1 MNGGAVMDTTGRIV
15 RGMLVIP
22 LAVGVAGLTTGTAVA
37 CGSTTEP
44 PAISTGR
51 RDVPITSDGKVT
63 LKMTAPTTFGRDGR
77 YHDVTVEVI
86 NPTPHGYRA
95 ATVDVAFTDLSP
107 RYARLK
113 AVGPTGVTAIP
124 FSVGCDSWMWGTV
137 AERIRLPAG
146 TAQTFQLRLAIAMST
161 PEELQATW
169 MTGALRIAD
178 SAFQRTQ
185 PSARFELTLV
195 DSAPASADRPVTR
208 TSKAEAFRSAP
219 IGDPKASL
227 APTPAASA
235 PVAQVETPPAAQIPA
250 PETDD
255 NSVQSG
261 PIAIAALILLVSSL
275 GALAML
281 RRTSQH

>member
-1 MNGGAVMDTTGRIV
+1 MNTTRRIV
-15 RGMLVIP
+15 RGILVVL
-22 LAVGVAGLTTGTAVA
+22 LAVGIAGLTTGAAVA
-37 CGSTTEP
+37 CGSAAEP
-44 PAISTGR
+44 SAVTSGR
-51 RDVPITSDGKVT
+51 RDVPITSDGEAM

-77 YHDVTVEVI
+77 YHDMTVEVI
-86 NPTPHGYRA
+86 NPTPHGYRS

-137 AERIRLPAG
+137 AERITLPAG
-146 TAQTFQLRLAIAMST
+146 TAQTFHLRLAIAMST

-185 PSARFELTLV
+185 PSVRFELTLV
-195 DSAPASADRPVTR
+195 DTAPASADQPVTR
-208 TSKAEAFRSAP
+208 TSKAEAFKGAP
-219 IGDPKASL
+219 AGDLKATL
-227 APTPAASA
+227 TPTPAASA
-235 PVAQVETPPAAQIPA
+235 PVAHATPTPAAHIPA

-275 GALAML
+275 GAAALL
-281 RRTSQH
+281 NRPGHR

>member
-1 MNGGAVMDTTGRIV
+1 
-15 RGMLVIP
+15 
-22 LAVGVAGLTTGTAVA
+22 
-37 CGSTTEP
+37 
-44 PAISTGR
+44 
-51 RDVPITSDGKVT
+51 TSDGKVT
-63 LKMTAPTTFGRDGR
+63 LKMTTPTTLGRDGH
-77 YHDVTVEVI
+77 YHDVTMELI

-95 ATVDVAFTDLSP
+95 ATVDVAFTDLLP

-124 FSVGCDSWMWGTV
+124 FSVGCDTYMWGTV
-137 AERIRLPAG
+137 AERVTLPAG

-161 PEELQATW
+161 PDDLQATW
-169 MTGALRIAD
+169 MTGALHIAD
-178 SAFQRTQ
+178 STFKRTQ
-185 PSARFELTLV
+185 PSVRFELTLV
-195 DSAPASADRPVTR
+195 DSAPASADQPVTQ
-208 TSKAEAFRSAP
+208 TSKAEAFKGAP

-235 PVAQVETPPAAQIPA
+235 PAAQVATPPAAQVPA

-255 NSVQSG
+255 NSMQSG

-281 RRTSQH
+281 RRTSHR

>member
-1 MNGGAVMDTTGRIV
+1 MDTTGRIV
-15 RGMLVIP
+15 RGLLVIP
-22 LAVGVAGLTTGTAVA
+22 LAVGVAGLATGTAVA
-37 CGSTTEP
+37 CGSTARSAAVT
-44 PAISTGR
+44 TGR

-63 LKMTAPTTFGRDGR
+63 LKMTAPITLGRDGR
-77 YHDVTVEVI
+77 YHDVTLELI

-113 AVGPTGVTAIP
+113 AVDSTGVTVIP

-137 AERIRLPAG
+137 AERITLPAG
-146 TAQTFQLRLAIAMST
+146 TAQTFRLRLAIAMST
-161 PEELQATW
+161 PEELQATT
-169 MTGALRIAD
+169 MTGSLRIAD

-185 PSARFELTLV
+185 PSARFELVLV

-208 TSKAEAFRSAP
+208 TSKAEAFKDAP
-219 IGDPKASL
+219 AGNPKAQL
-227 APTPAASA
+227 TPTPAASA
-235 PVAQVETPPAAQIPA
+235 PVADLAPTPAARIPA

-275 GALAML
+275 GTLAML
-281 RRTSQH
+281 RRTSRH